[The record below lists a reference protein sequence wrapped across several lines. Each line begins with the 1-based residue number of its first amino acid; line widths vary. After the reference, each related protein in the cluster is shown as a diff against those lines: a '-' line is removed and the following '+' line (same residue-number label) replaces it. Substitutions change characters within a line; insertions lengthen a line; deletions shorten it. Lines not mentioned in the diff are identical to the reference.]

1 MLRTDCRL
9 PIANCQLRVN
19 SLLKLAIGNWH
30 LAMLLLLLLTQ
41 SVSAQCTKKAAEL
54 PAAPELLG
62 FHLGMTKEQIKAR
75 VPQTVFG
82 KTDPF
87 GITRTTI
94 NPYFDPSIDKTKFE
108 GVRSISLD
116 LLDERLTSLWIGFD
130 ETFKVHTVEEFVRLM
145 SQSLQVPEN
154 WSSWRY
160 KGQQLRCADFQL
172 IVTTVAGGPS
182 FRVMDIAA
190 EETVATRRQAKEE
203 QDSVKETGADA
214 ASTETAEIIGD
225 KQSKTYYS
233 SACQPAK
240 DIAQANKVIFKTTAD
255 AEKAGFKPAKN
266 CH

>member
-1 MLRTDCRL
+1 M
-9 PIANCQLRVN
+9 PIANCRLRVN
-19 SLLKLAIGNWH
+19 SLLKLAFGNWH
-30 LAMLLLLLLTQ
+30 LAMLLVLWLGQ

-54 PAAPELLG
+54 PAVPELLG
-62 FHLGMTKEQIKAR
+62 FHLGMTKEQIKTR

-130 ETFKVHTVEEFVRLM
+130 ETFKVHTVEEFVKLI

-190 EETVATRRQAKEE
+190 EETVAARRQAKEE
-203 QDSVKETGADA
+203 QDSLAEAGADA
-214 ASTETAEIIGD
+214 ASTEPAEIIGD

-233 SACQPAK
+233 GACQPAK
-240 DIAQANKVIFKTTAD
+240 EIAEGNRVSFKTTAD

>member
-1 MLRTDCRL
+1 MLRTVL
-9 PIANCQLRVN
+9 FP
-19 SLLKLAIGNWH
+19 LLI
-30 LAMLLLLLLTQ
+30 LLLAQ
-41 SVSAQCTKKAAEL
+41 SAPAQCTKKAAEL

-62 FHLGMTKEQIKAR
+62 FHLGMTKEQVKAR

-82 KTDPF
+82 HTDPF
-87 GITRTTI
+87 GVSKTTI
-94 NPYFDPSIDKTKFE
+94 NPYFDPSIDKMKFE

-130 ETFKVHTVEEFVRLM
+130 ENFKAHTVEEFVKLI

-182 FRVMDIAA
+182 FRLLDVAA
-190 EETVATRRQAKEE
+190 EETVAARRQAKED
-203 QDSVKETGADA
+203 QDSVVEAGADA
-214 ASTETAEIIGD
+214 AGTEPAEIVGD
-225 KQSKTYYS
+225 KQSKTYYPS
-233 SACQPAK
+233 GCQPAK
-240 DIAQANKVIFKTTAD
+240 EIAEANKVIFKTTAD
-255 AEKAGFKPAKN
+255 AEKAGFKLAKH